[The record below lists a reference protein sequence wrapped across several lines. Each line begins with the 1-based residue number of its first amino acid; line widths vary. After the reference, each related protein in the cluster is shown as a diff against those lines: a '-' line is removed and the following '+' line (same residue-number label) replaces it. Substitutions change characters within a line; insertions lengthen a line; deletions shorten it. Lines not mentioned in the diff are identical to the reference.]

1 MLVAFVTYPCL
12 YPELVGYWTNT
23 IFFSLLINKTVI
35 SSPSLTVLPGIW
47 FPSTSLRYKK
57 SPLTTAFGGN
67 VGVLPTKSPELTFGI
82 ILFAIFKTSL
92 FYKFLFQLNL
102 LNFSFYKNQAWICFT

>member
-1 MLVAFVTYPCL
+1 MLLAFVTYPCL

-47 FPSTSLRYKK
+47 LPSTSLRYKK
-57 SPLTTAFGGN
+57 SPLTTTFGGN

-92 FYKFLFQLNL
+92 FFIFYLNL
-102 LNFSFYKNQAWICFT
+102 IFIIFLITKIKL